1 MSLSSEP
8 SSRTTSGRFTSP
20 DLRLRSSVAM
30 WGPLQLTLV
39 NHREGV
45 ELGYRAG
52 EDAYLQYGQDLGT
65 LAEEVLS
72 TYMTI
77 YLAAPSYRPRALTT
91 TILAEWKAMFVLGWT
106 GRMLESSPLLH
117 VDASSSSSRGEQGIR
132 EAASNSNAR
141 PVQIRE
147 REQR

>member
-8 SSRTTSGRFTSP
+8 SHTTSGRFTSP
-20 DLRLRSSVAM
+20 DLRLRSSTVM

-65 LAEEVLS
+65 LTEEVLS
-72 TYMTI
+72 TYMTV
-77 YLAAPSYRPRALTT
+77 YLAAPGYRPRVLTI
-91 TILAEWKAMFVLGWT
+91 TIVAEWKAMFVLGWT
-106 GRMLESSPLLH
+106 SRMLESSALLH
-117 VDASSSSSRGEQGIR
+117 VDASGSSSGEDQATR
-132 EAASNSNAR
+132 AAVSTAR
-141 PVQIRE
+141 SVRSRE

>member
-8 SSRTTSGRFTSP
+8 SSNTTSGRFTSP

-39 NHREGV
+39 DHREGV

-65 LAEEVLS
+65 LTEEVLS
-72 TYMTI
+72 TYMTV
-77 YLAAPSYRPRALTT
+77 YLAAPGYRPRVLTI
-91 TILAEWKAMFVLGWT
+91 TIVAEWKAMFVLGWT
-106 GRMLESSPLLH
+106 ARMLESSPLLR
-117 VDASSSSSRGEQGIR
+117 VDASGSSSGEDQATR
-132 EAASNSNAR
+132 PAASNYNAR
-141 PVQIRE
+141 PVRSRE
-147 REQR
+147 REER